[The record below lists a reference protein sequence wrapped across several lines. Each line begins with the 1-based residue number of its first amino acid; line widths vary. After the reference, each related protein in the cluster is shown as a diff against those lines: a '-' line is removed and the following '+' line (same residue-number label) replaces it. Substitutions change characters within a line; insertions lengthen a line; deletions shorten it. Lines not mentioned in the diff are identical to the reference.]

1 MLIKSLIIS
10 AAVSGLS
17 AGAAL
22 AQQTP
27 DKHVDMPIDA
37 QTGKAVRDAFA
48 TPPSPASLGQVNHD
62 DSLAAPAPAAGDA
75 AVEVSA
81 TELSVFNKPET
92 PYVTDSVSGPT
103 AVENLVITNGPVADT
118 PENRLKY
125 RPLSAAGRRT
135 LARGN

>member
-1 MLIKSLIIS
+1 MLIRTLILS
-10 AAVSGLS
+10 AAVSGL
-17 AGAAL
+17 AGGAAL
-22 AQQTP
+22 AQQTR

-48 TPPSPASLGQVNHD
+48 TPPGPGALGQVNHD

-75 AVEVSA
+75 AVEVAA
-81 TELSVFNKPET
+81 TELSIFNKPET

-103 AVENLVITNGPVADT
+103 AGENVVITNGPVADT
-118 PENRLKY
+118 PEMRLKY

-135 LARGN
+135 AATGN